1 MAEDRKH
8 SVLAPSAA
16 SRWLACPPSALLA
29 EQVGGD
35 TGSTYAAEGTLAHR
49 LAELYLRDFLFG
61 RAWMAAHPGKD
72 YDPSVEN
79 PDGFGAFVDAV
90 HDPLYYRGM
99 LNEVEVYTDHAIG
112 LLDGAGSGAKMEV
125 EAEVPLFYK
134 PDDRGTIDCL
144 AYGGADRTLYV
155 TDLKFGKGVK
165 VEAKDNKQLL
175 IYAISAL
182 DMLSARPETVEADRV
197 VLTIVQPRLH
207 HTSTWQ
213 LGVADLEIEREMIA
227 SGARKALASE
237 GEFKTGDHCRF
248 CPVKPRCRALKEL
261 AAETARKQFDDPALL
276 STDEIAALLG
286 SLDTISDWIASVK
299 KYATGQALEGTRFA
313 GYKLVAGPSRRKI
326 ADESG
331 LLKALTAAGY
341 DDVLLRRWSLVTLSE
356 LEKIVTKE
364 DFSKTCTQFIT
375 RTEAAPALVA
385 ATDPRPE
392 YGIAKA
398 VEDFAEYN
406 D

>member
-1 MAEDRKH
+1 MAEGKKH
-8 SVLAPSAA
+8 SILAPSAA

-35 TGSTYAAEGTLAHR
+35 AGSTYAAEGTLAHR
-49 LAELYLRDFLFG
+49 LAELYLRDFLIG
-61 RAWMAAHPGKD
+61 RAWMAAHPKKD
-72 YDPSVEN
+72 YDPGKANLE
-79 PDGFGAFVDAV
+79 GLAALADAV

-99 LNEVEVYTDHAIG
+99 LDEVKVYANYVIG
-112 LLDGAGSGAKMEV
+112 LYDKAGAGTRMEV

-134 PDDRGTIDCL
+134 PDDCGTIDSLIC
-144 AYGGADRTLYV
+144 GGDRTLYV

-165 VEAKDNKQLL
+165 VDAKGNKQLL

-182 DMLSARPETVEADRV
+182 DMLMAGDTAREIERV
-197 VLTIVQPRLH
+197 VMTIVQPRLH
-207 HTSTWQ
+207 HTSVWE
-213 LGVADLEIEREMIA
+213 LAVADLDIERDLIDV
-227 SGARKALASE
+227 GARKALAGE
-237 GEFKTGDHCRF
+237 GKFKTGDHCRF

-299 KYATGQALEGTRFA
+299 KYALNQALDGTRYT

-326 ADESG
+326 TDEPA

-341 DDVLLRRWSLVTLSE
+341 DEVLLRRWSLVTLSE

-364 DFSKTCTQFIT
+364 DFSKTCTRFIT
-375 RTEAAPALVA
+375 RTESAPALVA

-398 VEDFAEYN
+398 VEDFAEF
-406 D
+406 DK

>member
-1 MAEDRKH
+1 MAEGKKH
-8 SVLAPSAA
+8 SVLLPSSA

-35 TGSTYAAEGTLAHR
+35 TGSAYAAEGTLAHR
-49 LAELYLRDFLFG
+49 LAELYLRDFLIG
-61 RAWMAAHPGKD
+61 RAWMAAHPKKD
-72 YDPSVEN
+72 YDPGKAN
-79 PDGFGAFVDAV
+79 PEGLAALADAV

-99 LNEVEVYTDHAIG
+99 LDEVKVYTDYVVKLYDKA
-112 LLDGAGSGAKMEV
+112 GAGTTMGVEV
-125 EAEVPLFYK
+125 EVPLFYK
-134 PDDRGTIDCL
+134 PDDCGTIDSLIC
-144 AYGGADRTLYV
+144 GGDRTLYV

-165 VEAKDNKQLL
+165 VDAKNNKQLL
-175 IYAISAL
+175 IYAISAFDWL
-182 DMLSARPETVEADRV
+182 TAGNTIPEIERV
-197 VLTIVQPRLH
+197 VMTIVQPRLH
-207 HTSTWQ
+207 HTSVWE
-213 LGVADLEIEREMIA
+213 LAVAGLDIERDLIDV
-227 SGARKALASE
+227 GARKALAGE

-248 CPVKPRCRALKEL
+248 CPVKPRCRALKDQ
-261 AAETARKQFDDPALL
+261 AAEMARRQFDDPSLL
-276 STDEIAALLG
+276 SNDEIAALLG
-286 SLDTISDWIASVK
+286 ALDTLSGWIASVK
-299 KYATGQALEGTRFA
+299 KYATGQALEGTQFA

-326 ADESG
+326 ADEAG

-356 LEKIVTKE
+356 LEETVAKE
-364 DFSKTCTQFIT
+364 DFSTICAPFIT

>member
-1 MAEDRKH
+1 MAEGKKH
-8 SVLAPSAA
+8 SILAPSSA

-49 LAELYLRDFLFG
+49 LAELYLQDFLIG
-61 RAWMAAHPGKD
+61 RAWMAAHPKKD
-72 YDPSVEN
+72 YDPGKVN
-79 PDGFGAFVDAV
+79 PEGLAALADAAR
-90 HDPLYYRGM
+90 DPLYYRGM
-99 LNEVEVYTDHAIG
+99 LDEVKVYTNYVVKLYDKA
-112 LLDGAGSGAKMEV
+112 GAGTTMGI

-134 PDDRGTIDCL
+134 PDDCGTIDSLIC
-144 AYGGADRTLYV
+144 GGDRTLYV

-165 VEAKDNKQLL
+165 VDAKGNKQLL

-182 DMLSARPETVEADRV
+182 DMLTAADTTPRIQHV
-197 VLTIVQPRLH
+197 VMTIVQPRLH
-207 HTSTWQ
+207 HTSVWE
-213 LGVADLEIEREMIA
+213 LAVADLDIERDLIDV
-227 SGARKALASE
+227 GARKALAGE
-237 GEFKTGDHCRF
+237 GKLKAGDHCRF

-261 AAETARKQFDDPALL
+261 AVETARKQFDDPALL
-276 STDEIAALLG
+276 STNEIAALLG

-299 KYATGQALEGTRFA
+299 KYALNQALDGTRYT

-326 ADESG
+326 TDEPA

-341 DDVLLRRWSLVTLSE
+341 DEVLLRRWSLVTLSE

-364 DFSKTCTQFIT
+364 DFSKTCTQFIA
-375 RTEAAPALVA
+375 RTESAPALVA

-398 VEDFAEYN
+398 AEDFAEF
-406 D
+406 DT

>member
-8 SVLAPSAA
+8 SILAPSSA
-16 SRWLACPPSALLA
+16 SRWLVCPPSALLA

-61 RAWMAAHPGKD
+61 REWMAAHPKKD
-72 YDPSVEN
+72 YDPGKEN
-79 PDGFGAFVDAV
+79 PEGLAALADAV

-99 LNEVEVYTDHAIG
+99 LDEVKVYTDYVVKLFSKA
-112 LLDGAGSGAKMEV
+112 GAGAKMGV

-134 PDDRGTIDCL
+134 PDDCGTIDSL
-144 AYGGADRTLYV
+144 VWGGKDRTLYV

-165 VEAKDNKQLL
+165 VDVKNNKQLL
-175 IYAISAL
+175 IYAISAFDRL
-182 DMLSARPETVEADRV
+182 TAGNTVPEIERV
-197 VLTIVQPRLH
+197 VMTIVQPRLH
-207 HTSTWQ
+207 HTSVWE
-213 LGVADLEIEREMIA
+213 LAVADLDIERDLIDV
-227 SGARKALASE
+227 GARKALAGE

-299 KYATGQALEGTRFA
+299 KYALNQALDGTRYT

-326 ADESG
+326 TNEPA

-341 DDVLLRRWSLVTLSE
+341 DEVLLRRWSLVTLSE

-364 DFSKTCTQFIT
+364 DFSKTCTQFIA
-375 RTEAAPALVA
+375 RTESAPALVA

-398 VEDFAEYN
+398 AEDFAEF
-406 D
+406 DK

>member
-1 MAEDRKH
+1 MAEDKKH
-8 SVLAPSAA
+8 SILAPSAA

-29 EQVGGD
+29 EQAGED
-35 TGSTYAAEGTLAHR
+35 AGSTYAAEGTLAHR
-49 LAELYLRDFLFG
+49 LAELYLRDFLIG
-61 RAWMAAHPGKD
+61 REWMAAHPNKD
-72 YDPSVEN
+72 YDLGKEN
-79 PDGFGAFVDAV
+79 PEGLAALADAV

-99 LNEVEVYTDHAIG
+99 FDEVKVYTDYVVKLYDKA
-112 LLDGAGSGAKMEV
+112 GAGTRMMV

-134 PDDRGTIDCL
+134 PDDCGTIDSLVC
-144 AYGGADRTLYV
+144 GGDRTLYV

-165 VEAKDNKQLL
+165 VDAKENKQLL

-182 DMLSARPETVEADRV
+182 DMLMAEDTAPRIERV
-197 VLTIVQPRLH
+197 VMTIVQPRLH
-207 HTSTWQ
+207 HTSVWE
-213 LGVADLEIEREMIA
+213 LAVADLDTERDLIDT
-227 SGARKALASE
+227 GARKALAGE
-237 GEFKTGDHCRF
+237 GKLKTGDHCRF

-299 KYATGQALEGTRFA
+299 KYALNQALDGTRYT

-326 ADESG
+326 TDEPA

-341 DDVLLRRWSLVTLSE
+341 DEVLLRRWSLVTLSE

-364 DFSKTCTQFIT
+364 DFSKTCTQFIA
-375 RTEAAPALVA
+375 RTESAPALVA

-398 VEDFAEYN
+398 VEDFAEF
-406 D
+406 DK

>member
-1 MAEDRKH
+1 MAEDKKH
-8 SVLAPSAA
+8 SILAPSAA

-29 EQVGGD
+29 EQAGED
-35 TGSTYAAEGTLAHR
+35 AGSTYAAEGTLAHR
-49 LAELYLRDFLFG
+49 LAELYLRDFLIG
-61 RAWMAAHPGKD
+61 RAWMAAHPTKD
-72 YDPSVEN
+72 YDPGKEN
-79 PDGFGAFVDAV
+79 PEGLAAFAEAV

-99 LNEVEVYTDHAIG
+99 LDEVKVYTDYVVKLYDKA
-112 LLDGAGSGAKMEV
+112 GAGTRMMV

-134 PDDRGTIDCL
+134 PDDCGTIDSLVC
-144 AYGGADRTLYV
+144 GGDRTLYV

-165 VEAKDNKQLL
+165 VDARDNKQLL

-182 DMLSARPETVEADRV
+182 DMLMAVDTAPRIERV
-197 VLTIVQPRLH
+197 VMTIVQPRLH
-207 HTSTWQ
+207 HTSVWE
-213 LGVADLEIEREMIA
+213 LAIADLDVERDLIDV
-227 SGARKALASE
+227 GARKALAGG

-299 KYATGQALEGTRFA
+299 KYALNQALDGTRYA

-326 ADESG
+326 TDEPA

-364 DFSKTCTQFIT
+364 DFSKTCTQFIA
-375 RTEAAPALVA
+375 RTESVPALVA

-398 VEDFAEYN
+398 VEDFAEF
-406 D
+406 DK